1 MRASIAAS
9 SLLTAVVLTGAL
21 AGCTASASANRTVSA
36 DKFATS
42 VADALEEQVG
52 TRPDVDCGDNAI
64 DVVDGEEVHCDVNTP
79 GYDVVYDS
87 VSVVN
92 TDDGE
97 NYTVSVTVDSEPKS

>member
-52 TRPDVDCGDNAI
+52 TRPDVDCGDDAI

-97 NYTVSVTVDSEPKS
+97 DYTVSVTVDSEPKS

>member
-9 SLLTAVVLTGAL
+9 SLLTVVVLTGAL
-21 AGCTASASANRTVSA
+21 AGCTASANRTVSSS
-36 DKFATS
+36 KFATS

-52 TRPDVDCGDNAI
+52 TRPDVDCGDDAI

>member
-52 TRPDVDCGDNAI
+52 TRPDVDCGDDAI

>member
-1 MRASIAAS
+1 MRASLAAS
-9 SLLTAVVLTGAL
+9 SLLTVVVLAGSL
-21 AGCTASASANRTVSA
+21 AGCTASVNRTVSA

-42 VADALEEQVG
+42 VADALEEEVG
-52 TRPDVDCGDNAI
+52 TRPDVDCGDDAI

-87 VSVVN
+87 LVVVD

-97 NYTVSVTVDSEPKS
+97 SYSVSVTVDSEPKS

>member
-52 TRPDVDCGDNAI
+52 TRPDVDCGDDAVS
-64 DVVDGEEVHCDVNTP
+64 VVDQAEVHCDVRTP
-79 GYDVVYDS
+79 GSDVVYDS
-87 VSVVN
+87 VSVIS
-92 TDDGE
+92 TDGGDDYGVAVE
-97 NYTVSVTVDSEPKS
+97 VDSEPKG